1 MNNKLHIL
9 FLCGWYPS
17 RVLPTNGDFIER
29 HALAISLK
37 HQVTVIHIIT
47 DKSVSNNLEIISTK
61 EKQITT
67 HIAYLKKTKN
77 PIKKTYLY
85 AKAFLRIL
93 RKIKNLDVVHLN
105 EVYPFGIF
113 SLYLKWFKNKQYI
126 ISEHHTVYHKPQAE
140 KLTFTHK
147 FISKIITKNATFI
160 CPVSN
165 DLRDAM
171 RALNL
176 KGNYFRVPN
185 VVNTDLFFPTE
196 NTNKTFII
204 THISNMLNV
213 HKNVEGLLNVVKKL
227 DSKITNFKI
236 KLIGADAEK
245 YKVFAEEMS
254 IDLQKIEFINQIP
267 HKEVVAHL
275 QKSDVFVL
283 FSNYENLPCVILEA
297 FSCGIPVISTNVG
310 GINEYFPESF
320 GFLIDAKDEDALLD
334 KTIEVYTNFK
344 TNKEKMHQ
352 YVENNFSTITIANQ
366 FSELYN
372 SALNESL

>member
-37 HQVTVIHIIT
+37 HQITVIHIIT

-77 PIKKTYLY
+77 PIKKIYLY

-126 ISEHHTVYHKPQAE
+126 ISEHHTAYHKPQAE

-185 VVNTDLFFPTE
+185 VVNTDLFFPKE
-196 NTNKTFII
+196 NTNNT
-204 THISNMLNV
+204 
-213 HKNVEGLLNVVKKL
+213 
-227 DSKITNFKI
+227 
-236 KLIGADAEK
+236 
-245 YKVFAEEMS
+245 
-254 IDLQKIEFINQIP
+254 
-267 HKEVVAHL
+267 
-275 QKSDVFVL
+275 
-283 FSNYENLPCVILEA
+283 
-297 FSCGIPVISTNVG
+297 
-310 GINEYFPESF
+310 
-320 GFLIDAKDEDALLD
+320 
-334 KTIEVYTNFK
+334 
-344 TNKEKMHQ
+344 
-352 YVENNFSTITIANQ
+352 
-366 FSELYN
+366 
-372 SALNESL
+372 

>member
-1 MNNKLHIL
+1 M
-9 FLCGWYPS
+9 
-17 RVLPTNGDFIER
+17 
-29 HALAISLK
+29 AISLK

-47 DKSVSNNLEIISTK
+47 DESVSNNLEIISTK
-61 EKQITT
+61 AKQITT

-126 ISEHHTVYHKPQAE
+126 ISEHHTAYHKPQAE

-185 VVNTDLFFPTE
+185 VVNTDLFFPKE
-196 NTNKTFII
+196 NTNNTFII
-204 THISNMLNV
+204 THISNMLNA
-213 HKNVEGLLNVVKKL
+213 HKNVEGFLNVVKKL

-245 YKVFAEEMS
+245 YKVFAEKMS
-254 IDLQKIEFINQIP
+254 INLQKIEFINQIP

-283 FSNYENLPCVILEA
+283 FSNYENLPCVILESFA
-297 FSCGIPVISTNVG
+297 CGVPVIATNVG
-310 GINEYFPESF
+310 GISEFFPKEF
-320 GFLIDAKDEDALLD
+320 GSLIPPKDENALLNNILKIHRNFNPD
-334 KTIEVYTNFK
+334 KK
-344 TNKEKMHQ
+344 AMHT
-352 YVENNFSTITIANQ
+352 YVVEN
-366 FSELYN
+366 FSENKILKKFEKLYIK
-372 SALNESL
+372 SLKA

>member
-1 MNNKLHIL
+1 LNNKLHIL

-47 DKSVSNNLEIISTK
+47 DKNVSNNLEIISTK

-85 AKAFLRIL
+85 AKTFLRIL
-93 RKIKNLDVVHLN
+93 RKIKNVDVVHLN

-126 ISEHHTVYHKPQAE
+126 ISEHHTGYHKPQAE

-196 NTNKTFII
+196 NTNNTFII
-204 THISNMLNV
+204 THISNMLNA
-213 HKNVEGLLNVVKKL
+213 HKNVEGFLNVVKKL
-227 DSKITNFKI
+227 DNKIPNFKI

-245 YKVFAEEMS
+245 YKVFAEKMS
-254 IDLQKIEFINQIP
+254 INLQKIEFINQIP

-283 FSNYENLPCVILEA
+283 FSNYENLPCVILESFA
-297 FSCGIPVISTNVG
+297 CGVPVIASNVG
-310 GINEYFPESF
+310 GISEFFPKEF
-320 GFLIDAKDEDALLD
+320 GFLIPPKDENALL
-334 KTIEVYTNFK
+334 
-344 TNKEKMHQ
+344 
-352 YVENNFSTITIANQ
+352 NNI
-366 FSELYN
+366 
-372 SALNESL
+372 

>member
-47 DKSVSNNLEIISTK
+47 DKNVSNNLEIISTK

-93 RKIKNLDVVHLN
+93 GKIKNLDVVHLN

-113 SLYLKWFKNKQYI
+113 SLYLKWFKNKPYI
-126 ISEHHTVYHKPQAE
+126 ISEHHTGYHKPQAE

-196 NTNKTFII
+196 NTNNTFII
-204 THISNMLNV
+204 THISNMLNARYIQ
-213 HKNVEGLLNVVKKL
+213 E
-227 DSKITNFKI
+227 
-236 KLIGADAEK
+236 
-245 YKVFAEEMS
+245 
-254 IDLQKIEFINQIP
+254 
-267 HKEVVAHL
+267 
-275 QKSDVFVL
+275 
-283 FSNYENLPCVILEA
+283 
-297 FSCGIPVISTNVG
+297 
-310 GINEYFPESF
+310 
-320 GFLIDAKDEDALLD
+320 
-334 KTIEVYTNFK
+334 
-344 TNKEKMHQ
+344 
-352 YVENNFSTITIANQ
+352 
-366 FSELYN
+366 
-372 SALNESL
+372 

>member
-1 MNNKLHIL
+1 
-9 FLCGWYPS
+9 
-17 RVLPTNGDFIER
+17 LPTNGDFIER

-37 HQVTVIHIIT
+37 HQITVIHIIT

-93 RKIKNLDVVHLN
+93 RKIKNLDIVHLN

-126 ISEHHTVYHKPQAE
+126 ISEHHTAYHKPQAE

-185 VVNTDLFFPTE
+185 VVNTDLFFPKE
-196 NTNKTFII
+196 NTNNTFII
-204 THISNMLNV
+204 THISNMLNA
-213 HKNVEGLLNVVKKL
+213 HKNVEGFLNVVKKL
-227 DSKITNFKI
+227 DNKIPNFKI

-245 YKVFAEEMS
+245 YKVFAEKMS
-254 IDLQKIEFINQIP
+254 INLQKIEFINQIP

-283 FSNYENLPCVILEA
+283 FSNYENLPCVILESFA
-297 FSCGIPVISTNVG
+297 CGVPVIATNVG
-310 GINEYFPESF
+310 GISEFFPKEF
-320 GFLIDAKDEDALLD
+320 GSLIPPKDENALLNNIL
-334 KTIEVYTNFK
+334 KIHRNFK
-344 TNKEKMHQ
+344 PDKKAMHN
-352 YVENNFSTITIANQ
+352 YVVEN
-366 FSELYN
+366 FSENKILKKFEKLYIK
-372 SALNESL
+372 SLKA

>member
-47 DKSVSNNLEIISTK
+47 DKNVSNNLEIISTK

-85 AKAFLRIL
+85 AKTFLRIL
-93 RKIKNLDVVHLN
+93 RKIKNVDVVHLN

-126 ISEHHTVYHKPQAE
+126 ISEHHTGYHKPQAE

-176 KGNYFRVPN
+176 NGNYFRVPN

-196 NTNKTFII
+196 NTNNTFII
-204 THISNMLNV
+204 THISNMLNA
-213 HKNVEGLLNVVKKL
+213 HKNVEGFLNVVKKL
-227 DSKITNFKI
+227 DNKIPNFKI

-245 YKVFAEEMS
+245 YKVFAEKMS
-254 IDLQKIEFINQIP
+254 INLQKIEFINQIP

-283 FSNYENLPCVILEA
+283 FSNYENLPCVILESFA
-297 FSCGIPVISTNVG
+297 CGVPVIATNVG
-310 GINEYFPESF
+310 GISEFFPKEF
-320 GFLIDAKDEDALLD
+320 GSLIPPKDENALLNNIL
-334 KTIEVYTNFK
+334 KIHRNFK
-344 TNKEKMHQ
+344 PDKKAMHT
-352 YVENNFSTITIANQ
+352 YVVEN
-366 FSELYN
+366 FSENKILKKFEKLYIK
-372 SALNESL
+372 SLKA

>member
-1 MNNKLHIL
+1 M
-9 FLCGWYPS
+9 
-17 RVLPTNGDFIER
+17 
-29 HALAISLK
+29 AISLK

-47 DKSVSNNLEIISTK
+47 DESVSNNLEIISTK
-61 EKQITT
+61 AKQITT

-126 ISEHHTVYHKPQAE
+126 ISEHHTAYHKPQAE

-196 NTNKTFII
+196 NTNNTFII
-204 THISNMLNV
+204 THISNMLNA
-213 HKNVEGLLNVVKKL
+213 HKNVEGFLNVVKKL

-245 YKVFAEEMS
+245 YKVFAEKMS
-254 IDLQKIEFINQIP
+254 INLQKIEFINQIP

-283 FSNYENLPCVILEA
+283 FSNYENLPCVILESFA
-297 FSCGIPVISTNVG
+297 CGVPVIATNVG
-310 GINEYFPESF
+310 GISEFFPKEF
-320 GFLIDAKDEDALLD
+320 GSLIPPKDENALLNNILKIHRNFNPD
-334 KTIEVYTNFK
+334 KK
-344 TNKEKMHQ
+344 AMHT
-352 YVENNFSTITIANQ
+352 YVVEN
-366 FSELYN
+366 FSENKILKKFEKLYIK
-372 SALNESL
+372 SLKA

>member
-1 MNNKLHIL
+1 M
-9 FLCGWYPS
+9 
-17 RVLPTNGDFIER
+17 
-29 HALAISLK
+29 AISLK

-47 DKSVSNNLEIISTK
+47 DESVSNNLEIISTK
-61 EKQITT
+61 AKQITT

-113 SLYLKWFKNKQYI
+113 SLYLKWFKNKPYI
-126 ISEHHTVYHKPQAE
+126 ISEHHTGYHKPQAE

-196 NTNKTFII
+196 NTNNTFII
-204 THISNMLNV
+204 THISNMLNA
-213 HKNVEGLLNVVKKL
+213 HKNVEGFLNVVKKL

-245 YKVFAEEMS
+245 YKVFAEKMS
-254 IDLQKIEFINQIP
+254 INLQKIEFINQIP

-283 FSNYENLPCVILEA
+283 FSNYENLPCVVLESFA
-297 FSCGIPVISTNVG
+297 CGVPVIATNVG
-310 GINEYFPESF
+310 GISEFFPKEF
-320 GFLIDAKDEDALLD
+320 GSLIPPKDENALLNNILKIHRNFNPD
-334 KTIEVYTNFK
+334 KK
-344 TNKEKMHQ
+344 AMHT
-352 YVENNFSTITIANQ
+352 YVVEN
-366 FSELYN
+366 FSENKILKKFEKLYIK
-372 SALNESL
+372 SLKA

>member
-1 MNNKLHIL
+1 M
-9 FLCGWYPS
+9 
-17 RVLPTNGDFIER
+17 
-29 HALAISLK
+29 AISLK

-61 EKQITT
+61 AKQITT

-126 ISEHHTVYHKPQAE
+126 ISEHHTAYHKPQAE

-196 NTNKTFII
+196 NTNNTFII
-204 THISNMLNV
+204 THISNMLNA
-213 HKNVEGLLNVVKKL
+213 HKNVEGFLNVVKKL

-245 YKVFAEEMS
+245 YKVFAEKMS
-254 IDLQKIEFINQIP
+254 INLQKIEFINQIP

-283 FSNYENLPCVILEA
+283 FSNYENLPCVILESFA
-297 FSCGIPVISTNVG
+297 CGVPVIATNVG
-310 GINEYFPESF
+310 GISEFFPKEF
-320 GFLIDAKDEDALLD
+320 GSLIPPKDENALLNNILKIHRNFNPD
-334 KTIEVYTNFK
+334 KK
-344 TNKEKMHQ
+344 AMHT
-352 YVENNFSTITIANQ
+352 YVVEN
-366 FSELYN
+366 FSENKILKKFEKLYIK
-372 SALNESL
+372 SLKA